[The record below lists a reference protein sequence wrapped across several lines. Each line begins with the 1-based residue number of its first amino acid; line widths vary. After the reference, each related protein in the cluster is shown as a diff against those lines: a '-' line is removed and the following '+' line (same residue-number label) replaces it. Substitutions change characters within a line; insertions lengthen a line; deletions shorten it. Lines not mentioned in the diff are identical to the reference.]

1 MRSRF
6 KSKKLKGAAV
16 ALLLLPLCVMG
27 CAGNSDA
34 QSEAPLS
41 PYELENMI
49 MSNDADIADIL
60 SDIQEIKAALADIE
74 ATDYS
79 DEVAD
84 ILSRLAD
91 IEARLNPTPT
101 PTATTPSGSPVPTA
115 TPAGSAGITADLTQ
129 TEIREAG
136 TYNFDVS
143 VTAGA
148 SSLSKYVILEI
159 TPTTTDKP
167 DITGTPTLVWTGT
180 PLFACTMSPSGTNCE
195 LIRFVSDSKV
205 LVPAGTT
212 HTYAADYTFAYSG
225 GTPVGWTYNWYLSDT
240 Q

>member
-49 MSNDADIADIL
+49 MSNDADIADKL

-115 TPAGSAGITADLTQ
+115 TPATGDITVTVLDKPAAVAATGSYDFTIRIENDSPSHAVCTVTLTLNAYNVDCEVADATADIDEETETAKASYYLPSMAECEQVRMTMEGIALGSGSSKVLTVSLDLTQ
-129 TEIREAG
+129 TGSFEWIPSFSIAG
-136 TYNFDVS
+136 N
-143 VTAGA
+143 
-148 SSLSKYVILEI
+148 
-159 TPTTTDKP
+159 
-167 DITGTPTLVWTGT
+167 
-180 PLFACTMSPSGTNCE
+180 
-195 LIRFVSDSKV
+195 
-205 LVPAGTT
+205 
-212 HTYAADYTFAYSG
+212 
-225 GTPVGWTYNWYLSDT
+225 
-240 Q
+240 